1 MEKSLL
7 IKTRKK
13 LGFSCKEI
21 ADLLC
26 MEEYSYRRRESG
38 KTKIS
43 NQEWKKISN
52 ILSVP
57 FEMIFEAENGSFNN
71 SENSTPKINTPQSYN
86 IPKELLD
93 NQQEYISI
101 LKIENDTL
109 KQENK
114 FLKEKLLI
122 ENKKNNTTGYV

>member
-57 FEMIFEAENGSFNN
+57 FEMIFEAENGSFNA
-71 SENSTPKINTPQSYN
+71 SENITSKTNTPQSYN

-93 NQQEYISI
+93 NQQEYITI

-122 ENKKNNTTGYV
+122 EKKKNNTTGYT

>member
-1 MEKSLL
+1 MEKTLL

-43 NQEWKKISN
+43 NQEWKKISD

-57 FEMIFEAENGSFNN
+57 FEVIFE
-71 SENSTPKINTPQSYN
+71 SENRYCDNSDSNTPKTNFPQSFN
-86 IPKELLD
+86 IPKEILD
-93 NQQEYISI
+93 NQLEYISI

-109 KQENK
+109 KHENK
-114 FLKEKLLI
+114 FLKEKLLV
-122 ENKKNNTTGYV
+122 EKKKNKTTGYF

>member
-57 FEMIFEAENGSFNN
+57 FEMIFEAENGSFDD
-71 SENSTPKINTPQSYN
+71 SENLTPKTNTSQSFN

-93 NQQEYISI
+93 NQQEYITI

-122 ENKKNNTTGYV
+122 EKKKNNTTGYV

>member
-1 MEKSLL
+1 MEKSIL

-26 MEEYSYRRRESG
+26 IEEYSYRRRENG

-43 NQEWKKISN
+43 NQEWKKLAS

-57 FEMIFEAENGSFNN
+57 FETIFEEENVSNDS
-71 SENSTPKINTPQSYN
+71 SESSTPKTSTTQSYN
-86 IPKELLD
+86 IPKEMLD
-93 NQQEYISI
+93 NQQEYITI

-114 FLKEKLLI
+114 FLKEKLQL
-122 ENKKNNTTGYV
+122 EKKKKQ